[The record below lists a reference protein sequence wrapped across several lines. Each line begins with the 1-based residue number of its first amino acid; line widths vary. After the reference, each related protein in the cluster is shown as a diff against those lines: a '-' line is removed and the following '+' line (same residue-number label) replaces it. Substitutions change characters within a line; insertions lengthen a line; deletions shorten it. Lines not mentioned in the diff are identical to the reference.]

1 VSDAA
6 EITFP
11 DGNQAVVVRS
21 AAGDSPQALLTAGGI
36 EFGHPRPVLV
46 VCGGADDHL
55 KGEAPAVARRMLI
68 PAIRSSVAL
77 TGAAVI
83 DGGTASGVM
92 GIVGEAR
99 TDAHAIPLLLGVA
112 PAGLVA
118 LPDGPDKQTQLERH
132 HSHFVLADCSKWGCE
147 TSLLAKLAT
156 TLSAGGPVA
165 MVVAG
170 GGDVT
175 ITEAAEATRRGW
187 PIFTLVGTG
196 GTADELTRLW
206 RRHSERRV
214 RRLALV
220 LPYQFRYRRR
230 RPLSLITDPVLRDVV
245 ADGDLRPL
253 SEDEAPGLGD
263 RLAWEFQPDVTLKA
277 AWRRFATY
285 DHLAK
290 GSRKGYERIQ
300 ATILILGILAT
311 FLALLQSSVGSPVL
325 HWVVVA
331 VPIVGSVVV
340 AIANRRSAG
349 RRWVLLRG
357 AAESLKSEIYRYRA
371 GAAPYDGQDRAG
383 KLATRIDAVV
393 DALMHTDASS
403 GPLSPYAGPM
413 PPTMDLAN
421 ADDGMSPLTPESY
434 LRARLAS
441 QLNYYHGRIRNL
453 DRRRGH
459 LQVIAISAGG
469 AGAIL
474 AAAGAEPW
482 IGLTSTIAAAGF
494 SYLGLMQIDSTVVAY
509 NQAGGRLE
517 MLRDRWNAVPD
528 ESHTAAEFGELV
540 QRSEDV
546 LTTELGGWV
555 EQMNESIR
563 KQHEGQ
569 LDQVREVDPEA
580 ARDIGKEP
588 TPRGHDDA

>member
-1 VSDAA
+1 MSDSA
-6 EITFP
+6 EVTFP
-11 DGNQAVVVRS
+11 DGNRALVVRS
-21 AAGDSPQALLTAGGI
+21 GAGDSPRALLAAAGI
-36 EFGHPRPVLV
+36 ECADPRAMVI
-46 VCGGADDHL
+46 VCGGADDL
-55 KGEAPAVARRMLI
+55 RGEELARARRMLA
-68 PAIRSSVAL
+68 PAIRSVVAL

-83 DGGTASGVM
+83 DGGTAAGVM
-92 GIVGEAR
+92 RVVGEAW
-99 TDAHAIPLLLGVA
+99 TDETTVPLLLGVA
-112 PAGLVA
+112 PAGKVA
-118 LPDGPDKQTQLERH
+118 LPDEPEKQTQLEPH
-132 HSHFVLADCSKWGCE
+132 HSHFVLADCSEWGCE
-147 TSLLAKLAT
+147 TRLLADLAT
-156 TLSAGGPVA
+156 TLAAGGPVA
-165 MVVAG
+165 MVIAG
-170 GGDVT
+170 GGTVT
-175 ITEAAEATRRGW
+175 ITEATEAARHGW

-196 GTADELTRLW
+196 GVADELTRLW
-206 RRHSERRV
+206 RRHRERRV
-214 RRLALV
+214 RRLAPV

-230 RPLSLITDPVLRDVV
+230 RPLSSITDPGVREVV

-253 SEDEAPGLGD
+253 SEDEAPSLGD
-263 RLAWEFQPDVTLKA
+263 RLAWEFQPDATLKA

-290 GSRKGYERIQ
+290 GSRKGYERLQ

-311 FLALLQSSVGSPVL
+311 FLALLQSSIGSAVL

-357 AAESLKSEIYRYRA
+357 ATESVKSEIYRYRA
-371 GAAPYDGQDRAG
+371 SAAPYDGADRAG
-383 KLATRIDAVV
+383 KLAARIDAVV

-434 LRARLAS
+434 LRVRLAS

-482 IGLTSTIAAAGF
+482 IGLTSTIAAAAF
-494 SYLGLMQIDSTVVAY
+494 SYLGLMQVDSTIVAY
-509 NQAGGRLE
+509 NQAAGRLE
-517 MLRDRWNAVPD
+517 TLRERWNALPD
-528 ESHTAAEFGELV
+528 ESHTTAAFGDLV
-540 QRSEDV
+540 QHAEDV

-563 KQHEGQ
+563 RQQEGQ
-569 LDQVREVDPEA
+569 LDKVRAVDPKA
-580 ARDIGKEP
+580 ASDTGQGPNRAGQANP
-588 TPRGHDDA
+588 